1 MITLL
6 EVSFYLFCILLTG
19 WTLATYCMRRESQKL
34 IREELKNLFEISKTF
49 VVSLKSLLGI
59 VTSHSFS
66 SEPSETHHEEL
77 NILNEDERPLSL
89 VEPITEPETT
99 SFEVPLAEN
108 DDTALSS
115 FSPEVVEVIKE
126 EEEKVA

>member
-49 VVSLKSLLGI
+49 VVSLKTLLGI
-59 VTSHSFS
+59 LKSHSFYAV
-66 SEPSETHHEEL
+66 PRKTYPEEQK
-77 NILNEDERPLSL
+77 ILNEDEKPLSL
-89 VEPITEPETT
+89 VEPITELETT
-99 SFEVPLAEN
+99 SVQVPLVED

-115 FSPEVVEVIKE
+115 FSPEVVEVINE

>member
-6 EVSFYLFCILLTG
+6 EVSFYLFWILLTG
-19 WTLATYCMRRESQKL
+19 WTLATYFMRRESQKL

-49 VVSLKSLLGI
+49 VVSLKTLLGI
-59 VTSHSFS
+59 LKNHSFS
-66 SEPSETHHEEL
+66 SAPSKTNPEEE
-77 NILNEDERPLSL
+77 NILNKDEKTLSL
-89 VEPITEPETT
+89 VEPIIELETT
-99 SFEVPLAEN
+99 SVQVPLVED

-115 FSPEVVEVIKE
+115 FSPEVVAVINE